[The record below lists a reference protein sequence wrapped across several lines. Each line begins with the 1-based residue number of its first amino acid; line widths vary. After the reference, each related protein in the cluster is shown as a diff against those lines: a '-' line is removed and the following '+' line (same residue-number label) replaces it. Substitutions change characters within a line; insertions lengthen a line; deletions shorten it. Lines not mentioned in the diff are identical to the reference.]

1 MKLKKGL
8 FFVGPLLLAF
18 TVGAAT
24 GTKITA
30 ELQSKTINCNGNISS
45 QQAITYKGTTY
56 LPLRSLASL
65 MNTSVDYKNGVIY
78 IGESGSVT
86 APAQKEKFKFTINSV
101 STAYNY
107 ENKEVAIVD
116 ITFVNNSGE
125 TTSPLA
131 SLYSVRAFQNGV
143 ELESN
148 HDSDLTE
155 YDNFTS
161 VLSGSTLNYQQ
172 LFIIKDKSPITIE
185 VSEFLG
191 DKKVSKK
198 FNLN

>member
-1 MKLKKGL
+1 M
-8 FFVGPLLLAF
+8 
-18 TVGAAT
+18 
-24 GTKITA
+24 
-30 ELQSKTINCNGNISS
+30 
-45 QQAITYKGTTY
+45 
-56 LPLRSLASL
+56 
-65 MNTSVDYKNGVIY
+65 
-78 IGESGSVT
+78 
-86 APAQKEKFKFTINSV
+86 
-101 STAYNY
+101 
-107 ENKEVAIVD
+107 
-116 ITFVNNSGE
+116 
-125 TTSPLA
+125 
-131 SLYSVRAFQNGV
+131 
-143 ELESN
+143 ELESS